1 MSEEIIRICPEL
13 LNNFP
18 DLRLGVLRSCV
29 LVSESSDELKEEMAG
44 VIEDLSGKIDA
55 EYIRQMPVVRSFK
68 DAYRLLGKDP
78 NRYRPSAESLLRRVG
93 SGKGLYQINS
103 VVDCLNLTSIIT
115 GFSICGYDVH
125 RIEGPVC
132 MGIGEE
138 NEPYAGIGRGP
149 LNISCLP
156 VFRDCQGA
164 FGTPTSDSVR
174 TRIDEN
180 SSEVLFILPDFDGQ
194 ETLENALKL
203 LSELL
208 LRYVPNADPVYSV
221 I

>member
-13 LNNFP
+13 LDYFP
-18 DLRLGVLRSCV
+18 DLRLGVLRSRV
-29 LVSESSDELKEEMAG
+29 QVSESSDGLKEEMAG
-44 VIEDLSGKIDA
+44 VIEDLSGRIDA

-93 SGKGLYQINS
+93 SGKGLYQVNS
-103 VVDCLNLTSIIT
+103 VVDCLNLTSIRT
-115 GFSICGYDVH
+115 GFSICGYDAH
-125 RIEGPVC
+125 RIEGPVR

-138 NEPYAGIGRGP
+138 DEPYAGIGRGP

-156 VFRDCQGA
+156 VFRDRQGA

-174 TRIDEN
+174 TLIDEN
-180 SSEVLFILPDFDGQ
+180 SSEVLFVLPDFDGQ
-194 ETLENALKL
+194 ETLESALKL

-221 I
+221 L